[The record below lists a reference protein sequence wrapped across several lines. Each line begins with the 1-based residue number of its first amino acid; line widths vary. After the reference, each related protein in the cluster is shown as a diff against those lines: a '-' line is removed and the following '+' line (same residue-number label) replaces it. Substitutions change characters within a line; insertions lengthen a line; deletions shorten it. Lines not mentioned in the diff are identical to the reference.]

1 MDAQLSQM
9 TVLQIN
15 LILAN
20 ILSWD
25 QDFHISF
32 SFSHCHSQ
40 SGVPFNKE
48 ADWMVN
54 AFMIHEN
61 APHISCF
68 GNTPS
73 IEASNWLMMTGITAA
88 GSQSTEAT
96 AGWKY
101 DTRLSPSPL
110 KSTIKRHIT
119 FSRTWLPM
127 TCTKCPKSYVPLQAT
142 HPIGEY
148 YFDWPD
154 CFPDYCPGGIIQTCQ
169 HIKFTICSRYQKHF
183 TSLQQWKKAK
193 NNNGLFIS
201 FHFFVIIPLPSH
213 SRISPWMSIKLF
225 IWTWL
230 PYVSFSDYEHVHIYV
245 SFLQYGLCLPESH
258 LKMALTTHW
267 LLSQVFLHVLRQHQM
282 QCLIWKKKRVVHC

>member
-1 MDAQLSQM
+1 MGLWAWWPLLSSPWSGSPLTATWLTRKMIAYSLTTKELFNPSCRWMHSWVKWQSFK
-9 TVLQIN
+9 

-25 QDFHISF
+25 QDSHI
-32 SFSHCHSQ
+32 SFSHCHSH

-68 GNTPS
+68 GNTSS

-110 KSTIKRHIT
+110 KSTIKRHIM
-119 FSRTWLPM
+119 TWLPT

-154 CFPDYCPGGIIQTCQ
+154 CFPDYGPSGIIQTCQ

-201 FHFFVIIPLPSH
+201 FHCDSDNPSAFTFQDLPL
-213 SRISPWMSIKLF
+213 
-225 IWTWL
+225 
-230 PYVSFSDYEHVHIYV
+230 DVH
-245 SFLQYGLCLPESH
+245 
-258 LKMALTTHW
+258 
-267 LLSQVFLHVLRQHQM
+267 
-282 QCLIWKKKRVVHC
+282 